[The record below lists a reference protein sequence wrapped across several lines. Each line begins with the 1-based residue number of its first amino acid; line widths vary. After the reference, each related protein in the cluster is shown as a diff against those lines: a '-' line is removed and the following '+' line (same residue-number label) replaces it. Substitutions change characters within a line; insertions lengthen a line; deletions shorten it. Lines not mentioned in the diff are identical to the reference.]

1 MNRIE
6 FIKNIAA
13 GTITV
18 FVAPVV
24 LTSCEKEPLDPN
36 NGNPEPDNLTLDLT
50 LDPYSGL
57 ASAGGFIVEEKVIV
71 INTGAGYI
79 ALSSVCTHQGCTVA
93 YDHEA
98 TNLPC
103 PCHGSVFSTSGS
115 VVNGPAGS
123 PLKKFELQQ
132 EGDILT
138 IF

>member
-24 LTSCEKEPLDPN
+24 LTSCEKEPLEPN
-36 NGNPEPDNLTLDLT
+36 NVPPEPDNLTIDLT
-50 LDPYSGL
+50 LEANSDL
-57 ASAGGFIVEEKVIV
+57 ATAGGFIIKDKIIV
-71 INTGAGYI
+71 INTGAGFI

-115 VVNGPAGS
+115 VLNGPAGS
-123 PLKKFELQQ
+123 PLKEFELQQ